1 MNWEPL
7 SINSFPAWALLQDV
21 TFNNVALSE
30 VAGKGI
36 GITTSVEVE
45 TNTDT
50 VTPIKFLEIPY
61 DLVLSSEAV
70 DEYAKVD
77 QNFKALLEKMGRQST
92 RLDIMLYLLPHMV
105 QAAAATDAVSNHT
118 RRCASTPWTEYLRFL
133 PSGVPVPTLWSEE
146 EKHLLNGTSLEESL
160 QAKLA
165 TLDKEFN
172 EFREKSSEL
181 PFWNSFLWES
191 PTACSLAH
199 WVLADAWYRSR
210 CLELPRSGASM
221 VPALDM
227 VNHSTNPSAYYEENN
242 AGGVDLLM
250 RPTSKLSGGEEI
262 SISYGEA
269 KSPAEML
276 FSYGFI
282 DQSSSIREMVL
293 NLPMVEDDPLSMA
306 KAHIFN
312 GPRVVTLTATDGSVT
327 WTSPFALL
335 MCLNEEDGLEFRV
348 LQDSEGNRQLRMF
361 WLEADVTDQ
370 AHDVQSLVQDHLLLP
385 VFQLRVVVTLHDAVA
400 TQLGHLESHLDL
412 PNENNASS
420 VRSSCRDASEL
431 LKRIERGVLAG
442 AMETL
447 DNEVS

>member
-1 MNWEPL
+1 
-7 SINSFPAWALLQDV
+7 
-21 TFNNVALSE
+21 
-30 VAGKGI
+30 
-36 GITTSVEVE
+36 
-45 TNTDT
+45 
-50 VTPIKFLEIPY
+50 
-61 DLVLSSEAV
+61 
-70 DEYAKVD
+70 
-77 QNFKALLEKMGRQST
+77 
-92 RLDIMLYLLPHMV
+92 
-105 QAAAATDAVSNHT
+105 
-118 RRCASTPWTEYLRFL
+118 
-133 PSGVPVPTLWSEE
+133 
-146 EKHLLNGTSLEESL
+146 
-160 QAKLA
+160 
-165 TLDKEFN
+165 
-172 EFREKSSEL
+172 
-181 PFWNSFLWES
+181 
-191 PTACSLAH
+191 
-199 WVLADAWYRSR
+199 
-210 CLELPRSGASM
+210 M

-227 VNHSTNPSAYYEENN
+227 VNHSTKPSAYYEENN

-250 RPTSKLSGGEEI
+250 RPASKLSGGEEI

-312 GPRVVTLTATDGSVT
+312 GSRVVTLTATDGHIT
-327 WTSPFALL
+327 WSSPFALL

-361 WLEADVTDQ
+361 WLEVDVTDQ
-370 AHDVQSLVQDHLLLP
+370 ANDVQSLVQDHPLLP

-412 PNENNASS
+412 PNDNSASS

-431 LKRIERGVLAG
+431 LKRIEREVLAG